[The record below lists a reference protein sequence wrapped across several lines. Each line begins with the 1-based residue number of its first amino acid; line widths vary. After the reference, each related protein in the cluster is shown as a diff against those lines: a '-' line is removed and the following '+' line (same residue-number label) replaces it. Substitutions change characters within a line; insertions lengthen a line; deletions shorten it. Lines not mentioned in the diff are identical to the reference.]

1 MSTLI
6 KTLKDNHSDMYDK
19 ATTEVELQQIHYVSD
34 PVLFQL
40 NKPAWAVV
48 DTDNKRAIHL
58 HGSNYQLVKY
68 YKILNGL
75 SDALDKYGITLN
87 NTSIQFNVHPDLNY
101 LKLRILFND
110 GSKFSPHAMTANP
123 NDKLKFGIEVVSSYD
138 ASIVYQIRAMFL
150 RLVCQNGMKSFES
163 LGETVKKHTTH
174 FDVNDSFL
182 KLKHLETTFE
192 KMQDKF
198 EVYNSLLLTNGEVDS
213 IFKQFSN
220 GSDNKYNLLKN
231 VLETDMNKSTLYDVY
246 NALTNYSSHNKRAI
260 RIGKK
265 GNEDY
270 RIDNSTMDAVRSNE
284 ARDSEIERYVS
295 SDHFIFFYHKA
306 LANLG
311 RKVSWHFNMD

>member
-6 KTLKDNHSDMYDK
+6 QTLQNNHSDMYNR
-19 ATTEVELQQIHYVSD
+19 ATTEVDLQHIHYVSD
-34 PVLFQL
+34 PIVLKL

-68 YKILNGL
+68 SKILNGL
-75 SDALDKYGITLN
+75 SDALDEYGITLD

-101 LKLRILFND
+101 FKLRILFND
-110 GSKFSPHAMTANP
+110 GSKFSPHAMTTNP
-123 NDKLKFGIEVVSSYD
+123 DDKLKFGIEVVSSYD
-138 ASIVYQIRAMFL
+138 ASIVYQIRTMFL
-150 RLVCQNGMKSFES
+150 RLICDNGMKTFDS

-174 FDVNDSFL
+174 FNVNDSFL
-182 KLKHLETTFE
+182 KLEHLGLTFE

-198 EVYNSLLLTNGEVDS
+198 EVYNSLSLSSGEVDS
-213 IFKQFSN
+213 IFKKFSN

-231 VLETDMNKSTLYDVY
+231 VLETDINKSTLYDVY

-265 GNEDY
+265 GSEDY
-270 RIDNSTMDAVRSNE
+270 RIDNSTMDAVKSNE
-284 ARDSEIERYVS
+284 SRDFEIEKYVS
-295 SDHFIFFYHKA
+295 SNHFVFFYHKA
-306 LANLG
+306 LSNLG
-311 RKVSWHFNMD
+311 RNVA

>member
-6 KTLKDNHSDMYDK
+6 QTLKNNHSQMYDR
-19 ATTEVELQQIHYVSD
+19 ATTNVELRNIEHVGYDFHRLQKD
-34 PVLFQL
+34 T
-40 NKPAWAVV
+40 WAVI
-48 DTDNKRAIHL
+48 DTENNCAIHL
-58 HGSNYQLVKY
+58 HGSNYQLVPY
-68 YKILNGL
+68 AKILNGL
-75 SDALDKYGITLN
+75 SDALLKYGIGLV
-87 NTSIQFNVHPDLNY
+87 NTTIQFNVHPDLNY
-101 LKLRILFND
+101 LKLRILFDD
-110 GSKFSPHAMTANP
+110 GSKFSPHAMTTNP

-138 ASIVYQIRAMFL
+138 ASIVYQIRTMFL
-150 RLVCQNGMKSFES
+150 RLICANGMKTFDS

-174 FDVNDSFL
+174 FDVDHSFL
-182 KLKHLETTFE
+182 KLEHLGLTFE

-198 EVYNSLLLTNGEVDS
+198 EVYNSLSLSSGEVDS

-220 GSDNKYNLLKN
+220 GSDNKYNLLKS
-231 VLETDMNKSTLYDVY
+231 VLETDIHKSTLYDVY

-270 RIDNSTMDAVRSNE
+270 RIDNSTMDAVKSNE

-306 LANLG
+306 LSKLG
-311 RKVSWHFNMD
+311 RNVA

>member
-1 MSTLI
+1 MSTLLE
-6 KTLKDNHSDMYDK
+6 TLKDNHSDMYDR
-19 ATTEVELQQIHYVSD
+19 ATTEVDLQHIHYVSD
-34 PVLFQL
+34 PVLFKL

-58 HGSNYQLVKY
+58 HGSNYQLVPY
-68 YKILNGL
+68 AKILNGL
-75 SDALDKYGITLN
+75 SDALLKYGIGLV
-87 NTSIQFNVHPDLNY
+87 NTTIQFNVHPDLNY
-101 LKLRILFND
+101 LKLRILFDD
-110 GSKFSPHAMTANP
+110 GSKFSPHAMTTNP

-138 ASIVYQIRAMFL
+138 ASIVYQIRTMFL
-150 RLVCQNGMKSFES
+150 RLICANGMKTFDS

-174 FDVNDSFL
+174 FDVNHSFL
-182 KLKHLETTFE
+182 KLEHLGLTFE

-198 EVYNSLLLTNGEVDS
+198 EVYNSLSLSSGEVDS

-231 VLETDMNKSTLYDVY
+231 VLETDIHKSTLYDVY

-270 RIDNSTMDAVRSNE
+270 RINNSTMDAVKSNE

-295 SDHFIFFYHKA
+295 SDHFVFFYHKA
-306 LANLG
+306 LSNLG
-311 RKVSWHFNMD
+311 RNVA

>member
-6 KTLKDNHSDMYDK
+6 KTLKDNHTDVYDK

-34 PVLFQL
+34 PVLFKL

-174 FDVNDSFL
+174 FDLDDSFL

-311 RKVSWHFNMD
+311 RKVS

>member
-6 KTLKDNHSDMYDK
+6 KTLKDNHTDVYDK

-34 PVLFQL
+34 PVLFKL

-150 RLVCQNGMKSFES
+150 RLVCQNGMK
-163 LGETVKKHTTH
+163 
-174 FDVNDSFL
+174 
-182 KLKHLETTFE
+182 
-192 KMQDKF
+192 
-198 EVYNSLLLTNGEVDS
+198 
-213 IFKQFSN
+213 
-220 GSDNKYNLLKN
+220 
-231 VLETDMNKSTLYDVY
+231 
-246 NALTNYSSHNKRAI
+246 
-260 RIGKK
+260 
-265 GNEDY
+265 
-270 RIDNSTMDAVRSNE
+270 
-284 ARDSEIERYVS
+284 
-295 SDHFIFFYHKA
+295 
-306 LANLG
+306 
-311 RKVSWHFNMD
+311 

>member
-6 KTLKDNHSDMYDK
+6 KTLKDNHTDMYDR
-19 ATTEVELQQIHYVSD
+19 ATTDVELKNIKYVSD
-34 PVLFQL
+34 PVLFKL

-174 FDVNDSFL
+174 FDLDDSFL
-182 KLKHLETTFE
+182 KLKHLGTTFE

-265 GNEDY
+265 GSEDY

-311 RKVSWHFNMD
+311 RKVS

>member
-6 KTLKDNHSDMYDK
+6 ETLKDNHTDMYDR
-19 ATTEVELQQIHYVSD
+19 ATTEVDLQHIHYVSD
-34 PVLFQL
+34 PVLFKL

-68 YKILNGL
+68 SKILNGL
-75 SDALDKYGITLN
+75 SDALDEYSITLD

-101 LKLRILFND
+101 LKLRILFDD
-110 GSKFSPHAMTANP
+110 GSKFSPHAMTRNP
-123 NDKLKFGIEVVSSYD
+123 DDKLKFGIEVVSSYD

-163 LGETVKKHTTH
+163 IGETVKKHTTH
-174 FDVNDSFL
+174 FNVNDSFS
-182 KLKHLETTFE
+182 KLQHLGTTFE

-198 EVYNSLLLTNGEVDS
+198 EVYNSLLLSNGEVDS

-231 VLETDMNKSTLYDVY
+231 VLETDIHKSTLYDVY

-265 GNEDY
+265 GSEDY
-270 RIDNSTMDAVRSNE
+270 RIDNSTMDSVKSNE
-284 ARDSEIERYVS
+284 ARDSEIERYIS
-295 SDHFIFFYHKA
+295 SNHFIFFYHKA
-306 LANLG
+306 LSNLG
-311 RKVSWHFNMD
+311 RKIA

>member
-6 KTLKDNHSDMYDK
+6 QTLKDNHSDMYSR
-19 ATTEVELQQIHYVSD
+19 ATTEVDLQHIHYVSD
-34 PVLFQL
+34 PVLFKL

-58 HGSNYQLVKY
+58 HGSNYQLVPY
-68 YKILNGL
+68 AKILNGL
-75 SDALDKYGITLN
+75 SDALLKYGIGLV
-87 NTSIQFNVHPDLNY
+87 NTTIQFNVHPDLNY
-101 LKLRILFND
+101 LKLRILFDD
-110 GSKFSPHAMTANP
+110 GSKFSPHAMTTNP

-138 ASIVYQIRAMFL
+138 ASIVYQIRTMFL
-150 RLVCQNGMKSFES
+150 RLICANGMKTFDS

-174 FDVNDSFL
+174 FDVNHSFL
-182 KLKHLETTFE
+182 KLEHLGLTFE

-198 EVYNSLLLTNGEVDS
+198 EVYNSLSLSSSEVDS

-231 VLETDMNKSTLYDVY
+231 VLETDIHKSTLYDVY

-265 GNEDY
+265 GSEDY
-270 RIDNSTMDAVRSNE
+270 RIDNSTMDAVKSNE

-295 SDHFIFFYHKA
+295 SNHFVFFYHKA
-306 LANLG
+306 LSNLG
-311 RKVSWHFNMD
+311 RNVS

>member
-6 KTLKDNHSDMYDK
+6 KTLKDNHTDMYDK
-19 ATTEVELQQIHYVSD
+19 ATTKVELQQIHYVSD
-34 PVLFQL
+34 PVLFKL

-48 DTDNKRAIHL
+48 DTDNKLAIHL

-182 KLKHLETTFE
+182 KLKHLGTTFE

-265 GNEDY
+265 GSEDY

-295 SDHFIFFYHKA
+295 SNHFTFFFHKA

-311 RKVSWHFNMD
+311 RKVS

>member
-6 KTLKDNHSDMYDK
+6 QTLQDNHSDMYK
-19 ATTEVELQQIHYVSD
+19 RATTNVELQNIQYVSD
-34 PVLFQL
+34 PVLFKL
-40 NKPAWAVV
+40 NKPTYAVL
-48 DTDNKRAIHL
+48 DMDNNRAIHL
-58 HGSNYQLVKY
+58 HGSNYQLVPY
-68 YKILNGL
+68 TRILNGL
-75 SDALDKYGITLN
+75 SEALDEYGITLD

-101 LKLRILFND
+101 LRLRILFND
-110 GSKFSPHAMTANP
+110 GSKFSPHAMTTNP

-150 RLVCQNGMKSFES
+150 RLICQNGMKSFES
-163 LGETVKKHTTH
+163 IGETVKKHTTH

-182 KLKHLETTFE
+182 KLQHLGTTFE

-198 EVYNSLLLTNGEVDS
+198 EVYNSLSLSSGEVDS
-213 IFKQFSN
+213 IFKKFSN

-265 GNEDY
+265 GSEDY
-270 RIDNSTMDAVRSNE
+270 RIDNSTMDAVKSNE

-306 LANLG
+306 LSNLG
-311 RKVSWHFNMD
+311 RNVS

>member
-6 KTLKDNHSDMYDK
+6 KTLKDNHTDMYDR
-19 ATTEVELQQIHYVSD
+19 ATTDVELKNIKYVSD
-34 PVLFQL
+34 PVLFKL

-48 DTDNKRAIHL
+48 DTDNNRAIHL

-174 FDVNDSFL
+174 FDLDDSFL
-182 KLKHLETTFE
+182 KLKHLGTTFE

-311 RKVSWHFNMD
+311 RKVS

>member
-6 KTLKDNHSDMYDK
+6 KTLKDNHTDMYDK

-34 PVLFQL
+34 PVLFKL

-110 GSKFSPHAMTANP
+110 GSKFSPHAMTTNP

-174 FDVNDSFL
+174 FDLDDSFL
-182 KLKHLETTFE
+182 KLQHLETTFE

-265 GNEDY
+265 GSEEY
-270 RIDNSTMDAVRSNE
+270 RIDNSTMDAVKSNE

-311 RKVSWHFNMD
+311 RKVS

>member
-6 KTLKDNHSDMYDK
+6 KTLKDNHTDMYDK

-34 PVLFQL
+34 PVLFKL

-174 FDVNDSFL
+174 FDLDDSFL
-182 KLKHLETTFE
+182 KLKHLGTTFE

-295 SDHFIFFYHKA
+295 SNHFTFFFHKA

-311 RKVSWHFNMD
+311 RKVS

>member
-6 KTLKDNHSDMYDK
+6 KTLKDNHTDMYDR
-19 ATTEVELQQIHYVSD
+19 ATTDVELKNIKYVSD
-34 PVLFQL
+34 PVLFKL

-48 DTDNKRAIHL
+48 DTDNNRAIHL

-174 FDVNDSFL
+174 FDLDDSFL

-311 RKVSWHFNMD
+311 RKVS

>member
-6 KTLKDNHSDMYDK
+6 KTLKDNHTDMYDK

-34 PVLFQL
+34 PVLFKL

-48 DTDNKRAIHL
+48 DTDNKLAIHL

-174 FDVNDSFL
+174 FNVNDSFL

-265 GNEDY
+265 GSEDY

-295 SDHFIFFYHKA
+295 SNHFTFFFHKA

-311 RKVSWHFNMD
+311 RKVS

>member
-6 KTLKDNHSDMYDK
+6 QTLKDNHSDMYSR
-19 ATTEVELQQIHYVSD
+19 ATTEVDLQHIHYVSD
-34 PVLFQL
+34 PVLFKL

-58 HGSNYQLVKY
+58 HGSNYQLVPY
-68 YKILNGL
+68 AKILNGL
-75 SDALDKYGITLN
+75 SDALLKYGIGLV
-87 NTSIQFNVHPDLNY
+87 NTTIQFNVHPDLNY
-101 LKLRILFND
+101 LKLRILFDD
-110 GSKFSPHAMTANP
+110 GSKFSPHAMTTNP

-138 ASIVYQIRAMFL
+138 ASIVYQIRTMFL
-150 RLVCQNGMKSFES
+150 RLICANGMKTFDS

-174 FDVNDSFL
+174 FDVNHSFL
-182 KLKHLETTFE
+182 KLEHLGLTFE

-198 EVYNSLLLTNGEVDS
+198 EVYNSLSLSSSEVDS

-231 VLETDMNKSTLYDVY
+231 VLETDIHKSTLYDVY

-270 RIDNSTMDAVRSNE
+270 RIDNSTMDAVKSNE

-295 SDHFIFFYHKA
+295 SDHFVFFYHKA
-306 LANLG
+306 LSNLG
-311 RKVSWHFNMD
+311 RNVA

>member
-6 KTLKDNHSDMYDK
+6 QTLKDNHSDMYDK
-19 ATTEVELQQIHYVSD
+19 ATTEVDLQQIHYVSD
-34 PVLFQL
+34 PVLFKL

-110 GSKFSPHAMTANP
+110 GSKFSPHAMTTNP

-138 ASIVYQIRAMFL
+138 ASIVYQIRTMFL
-150 RLVCQNGMKSFES
+150 RLICQNGMKSFES
-163 LGETVKKHTTH
+163 IGETVKKHTTH

-182 KLKHLETTFE
+182 KLQHLGTTFE

-198 EVYNSLLLTNGEVDS
+198 EVYNSLSLSSGEVDS
-213 IFKQFSN
+213 IFKKFSN

-231 VLETDMNKSTLYDVY
+231 VLETDIHKSTLYDVY

-265 GNEDY
+265 GYRPIY
-270 RIDNSTMDAVRSNE
+270 RIDNSTMDAVKSNE

-306 LANLG
+306 LSNLG
-311 RKVSWHFNMD
+311 RNVS

>member
-6 KTLKDNHSDMYDK
+6 KTLKDNHTDMYDK

-34 PVLFQL
+34 PVLFKL

-174 FDVNDSFL
+174 FDLDDSFL
-182 KLKHLETTFE
+182 KLQHLETTFE

-311 RKVSWHFNMD
+311 RKVS

>member
-6 KTLKDNHSDMYDK
+6 KTLKDNHSDMYDR
-19 ATTEVELQQIHYVSD
+19 ATTDVELQNIEYVSD
-34 PVLFQL
+34 PVLFKL

-174 FDVNDSFL
+174 FDLDDSFL
-182 KLKHLETTFE
+182 KLQHLETTFE

-306 LANLG
+306 LSNLG
-311 RKVSWHFNMD
+311 RDVAWHFTTD